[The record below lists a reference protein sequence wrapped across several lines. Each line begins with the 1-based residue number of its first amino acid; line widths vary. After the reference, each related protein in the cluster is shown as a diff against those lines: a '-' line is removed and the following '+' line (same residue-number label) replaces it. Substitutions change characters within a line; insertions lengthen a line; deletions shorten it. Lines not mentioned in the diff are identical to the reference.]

1 VSLKGFHILLIS
13 LSSVLALMFGGWSTR
28 AWVETR
34 AASHLALGL
43 FSFVAAVGLVV
54 YVVWFSRKV
63 HAHAADGRGRGKV
76 IRPLAL
82 MAAGWLIATRPAAAC
97 NVCYGGAEGPM
108 IDAARMGVWL
118 LFGLVF
124 AVQVCLVV
132 FFFYLRRRAKNY
144 DRSHAEPGPIHRRD
158 ASDASLS

>member
-13 LSSVLALMFGGWSTR
+13 LSSVLTLLFGGWSTR

-43 FSFVAAVGLVV
+43 FSFVVAVGLVV
-54 YVVWFSRKV
+54 YVIWFTRKV
-63 HAHAADGRGRGKV
+63 HAHDADDRGRRKA
-76 IRPLAL
+76 IRTLAL

-118 LFGLVF
+118 LFGLVL

-132 FFFYLRRRAKNY
+132 FFFYLRRRARIY
-144 DRSHAEPGPIHRRD
+144 HQPQAELPPVHRRHAPD
-158 ASDASLS
+158 TSLS